1 MAIVFSFIKINS
13 FPLGDEFFLILMHT
27 FLLVRKCKKKDKLY
41 WFYDELMIEN
51 YIKIKEVL
59 NNSIELEHFLITG
72 TKLQISKMDGYL
84 LVIKGQIMMVRR
96 KNDEHL

>member
-1 MAIVFSFIKINS
+1 MQ
-13 FPLGDEFFLILMHT
+13 
-27 FLLVRKCKKKDKLY
+27 KKDKLY

-96 KNDEHL
+96 KMMNIYSIKMKKSLFFKYSEKL

>member
-1 MAIVFSFIKINS
+1 MQ
-13 FPLGDEFFLILMHT
+13 
-27 FLLVRKCKKKDKLY
+27 KKDKLY

-72 TKLQISKMDGYL
+72 TKLQISKRDGYL

>member
-1 MAIVFSFIKINS
+1 MQ
-13 FPLGDEFFLILMHT
+13 
-27 FLLVRKCKKKDKLY
+27 KKDKLY

-96 KNDEHL
+96 KNDEHLYH

>member
-1 MAIVFSFIKINS
+1 
-13 FPLGDEFFLILMHT
+13 
-27 FLLVRKCKKKDKLY
+27 
-41 WFYDELMIEN
+41 MIEN